1 MLIALIAVSAALVV
15 FSALQILLGD
25 TAKASIRRRV
35 DTLGTESDLEGIHEV
50 VLSEKK
56 KQKRKKKHTIMV
68 SRQFEDSL
76 AMSGIKMSAQEYI
89 MAWLLTTFGPILVLS
104 LLGASGVTIVA
115 VGLIGFA
122 VPPIAVQRAK
132 TMRTVLFNK
141 QLGEALTVMGNCMR
155 SGYSFQQ
162 ALGSIANEMQPPIS
176 TEFARVV
183 RELNYG
189 VPLEDALNHMVSR
202 VNNKDLDLLV
212 SAVLTSTQVGAN
224 LSEILDIIADTVR
237 DRIKLREEIRV
248 LSAQG
253 RMSGMIIGLLPV
265 VVILFL
271 MIVSPTYFSG
281 FFTNPIGQLLLVI
294 SLFMEIIGF
303 FLINRIADVRY

>member
-1 MLIALIAVSAALVV
+1 MLIWIIACCSGMLAYSLCLLLVCDRPKKRIRKRLEALAE
-15 FSALQILLGD
+15 D
-25 TAKASIRRRV
+25 T
-35 DTLGTESDLEGIHEV
+35 DLEKVHDA
-50 VLSEKK
+50 VLLEKKRSKKKK
-56 KQKRKKKHTIMV
+56 KQ
-68 SRQFEDSL
+68 SRLISEHFEDSL

-122 VPPIAVQRAK
+122 VPPIAVQRDK
-132 TMRTVLFNK
+132 SKRTVLFNK

-253 RMSGMIIGLLPV
+253 RISGMIIGLLPV

-271 MIVSPTYFSG
+271 MIISPNYFNG